1 MSERERL
8 AFLSGAETMAE
19 EIAKAVE
26 QSEYQWAA
34 HYAAFIRALPLLK
47 PDEAALLRAS
57 APPADVAELTERLES
72 YDFQCEAG
80 DLRHCI
86 DWHKIK
92 DALAAL
98 AGERDRLRALVD
110 RGADLLTQWKNC
122 DTQGWAAELVPEM
135 DKLRLDMLLES
146 PARAALGGSDA

>member
-57 APPADVAELTERLES
+57 APPADVAGLITDMR
-72 YDFQCEAG
+72 AHAA
-80 DLRHCI
+80 RI
-86 DWHKIK
+86 DGTDAHAVSAAMLIDGA
-92 DALAAL
+92 DALAAM
-98 AGERDRLRALVD
+98 AGERDRLREALEPFTRLYQGSCTGRELSD
-110 RGADLLTQWKNC
+110 ADI
-122 DTQGWAAELVPEM
+122 A
-135 DKLRLDMLLES
+135 R
-146 PARAALGGSDA
+146 ARAALGGSDA

>member
-57 APPADVAELTERLES
+57 APPADVVGPFIDIVFDGPPSHDGGRFVEVENHEGKSISVGQWIKRVDGYWA
-72 YDFQCEAG
+72 
-80 DLRHCI
+80 LRI
-86 DWHKIK
+86 N
-92 DALAAL
+92 
-98 AGERDRLRALVD
+98 
-110 RGADLLTQWKNC
+110 T
-122 DTQGWAAELVPEM
+122 
-135 DKLRLDMLLES
+135 
-146 PARAALGGSDA
+146 ARAALGGSDA